1 MTPRRPTPPRSS
13 RGTSR
18 PSEGKAHLNERKAR
32 SRGEKERSRAEGV
45 TGREEKSSRE
55 ENTHNAEPE
64 ARDRH
69 HAREQRARKQHSANS
84 RPSNAANTM
93 RAKQSRPPSATKGV
107 GEALG
112 QNYAI
117 RIRGRRGVRQ
127 YSAKFLIFTTF
138 LLASLLILASPL
150 TRSIEQSHE
159 VASAKAQLE
168 EVQAHREE
176 LQQQLNL
183 WQDENYIRSQA
194 RERLGYVMPGETL
207 YSVKL
212 PGQSEDRQQ
221 HVQEVNRTRL
231 KATPWFVTLWE
242 SMRLADGASG
252 GSGVD
257 NPQQVP
263 VIEQPANEQPA
274 SEQPTTQENEGQ

>member
-13 RGTSR
+13 RGASR
-18 PSEGKAHLNERKAR
+18 PSEGKVQREHNEWPQKAQR
-32 SRGEKERSRAEGV
+32 RPAPQQAKPTLPRTQSDARA
-45 TGREEKSSRE
+45 K
-55 ENTHNAEPE
+55 H
-64 ARDRH
+64 
-69 HAREQRARKQHSANS
+69 S
-84 RPSNAANTM
+84 RPT
-93 RAKQSRPPSATKGV
+93 ATSGSGV
-107 GEALG
+107 GEALS

-138 LLASLLILASPL
+138 LLASLLIIAPPL
-150 TRSIEQSHE
+150 TRYIEQSHE
-159 VASAKAQLE
+159 VAQAAAQLE
-168 EVQAHREE
+168 EVRAHRED

-212 PGQSEDRQQ
+212 PGESENRQQ
-221 HVQEVNRTRL
+221 HVQEANRTRL
-231 KATPWFVTLWE
+231 AATPWFVTLWE
-242 SMRLADGASG
+242 SMRLADAASVGA
-252 GSGVD
+252 GVD

-263 VIEQPANEQPA
+263 VIE
-274 SEQPTTQENEGQ
+274 ENQSKEN